1 MYIPQS
7 QRYADGRMRY
17 RRCGDSGLRL
27 SEISLGLWKNFGRT
41 VPLSE
46 VEGMIH
52 TAFDCGITC
61 FDLANNYGAPHNGSA
76 EENMGRVMA
85 SSMKPHRHEM
95 VISTKAGFDMW
106 EGPYGRGGS
115 RKYLLSSLDESLKRL
130 GLEYVDIFY
139 HHVYDPETP
148 LEETAM
154 ALDSAVRQGKALY
167 AGISNYSLEQTRRM
181 TEILREM
188 KTPFIANQIS
198 YSMLNRWIEK
208 DGLDVWAAENGV
220 GLTVYSP
227 LYQGLLTDKYLAGVP
242 KDSRIGKGDTW
253 LGPDIDSGLKAKLR
267 RLSSLAEKRK
277 EPLSQLALSWILRNS
292 AVASVIIGA
301 SSKEQIVENCG
312 CLKAADFS
320 EEELLSIEKI
330 LEE

>member
-1 MYIPQS
+1 
-7 QRYADGRMRY
+7 
-17 RRCGDSGLRL
+17 
-27 SEISLGLWKNFGRT
+27 
-41 VPLSE
+41 
-46 VEGMIH
+46 
-52 TAFDCGITC
+52 
-61 FDLANNYGAPHNGSA
+61 
-76 EENMGRVMA
+76 
-85 SSMKPHRHEM
+85 
-95 VISTKAGFDMW
+95 
-106 EGPYGRGGS
+106 
-115 RKYLLSSLDESLKRL
+115 
-130 GLEYVDIFY
+130 
-139 HHVYDPETP
+139 
-148 LEETAM
+148 M

-181 TEILREM
+181 TEILKEM
-188 KTPFIANQIS
+188 KTPFIVNQIS